1 MKRVKGIELY
11 KHQIPRF
18 RGVYSYP
25 TDHSANPARPN
36 SPNALPF
43 SNVMW
48 CVEFFG
54 SLNFGASQATRGEQW
69 D

>member
-1 MKRVKGIELY
+1 MERVKGIEPTNI
-11 KHQIPRF
+11 KSHVSG
-18 RGVYSYP
+18 GVYSYH